1 MPARIHVGPNSPIIS
16 LNNSFHHKP
25 PQSPIKTPFI
35 TSISNPKFINSSQI
49 KHKLTLNFANSI
61 VNMDFD
67 SGSLSPESCRT
78 PKRSG
83 YRGPVKCPAAPKK
96 KAVELKQKKPPV
108 NGYFQS
114 PEIDVFFAM
123 VCRREACA

>member
-1 MPARIHVGPNSPIIS
+1 MELDG
-16 LNNSFHHKP
+16 
-25 PQSPIKTPFI
+25 
-35 TSISNPKFINSSQI
+35 SN
-49 KHKLTLNFANSI
+49 LLAE
-61 VNMDFD
+61 
-67 SGSLSPESCRT
+67 GCRT

-123 VCRREACA
+123 FVVIMIPRN